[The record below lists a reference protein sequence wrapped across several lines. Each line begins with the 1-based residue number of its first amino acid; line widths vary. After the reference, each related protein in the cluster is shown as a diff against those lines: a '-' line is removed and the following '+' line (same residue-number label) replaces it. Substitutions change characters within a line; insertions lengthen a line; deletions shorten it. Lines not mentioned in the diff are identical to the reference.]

1 MDVLGDRWNGV
12 SGALGASNGSHGPH
26 EPGPRRG
33 KVHRPSAA
41 PSPGTAA
48 SASERRVLAQ
58 ISQNEQSLGGVISDQ
73 ATARFLYVPI

>member
-1 MDVLGDRWNGV
+1 MEAD
-12 SGALGASNGSHGPH
+12 
-26 EPGPRRG
+26 GPRLDGAQHSPCHVTLRG

-58 ISQNEQSLGGVISDQ
+58 ISQNEQSLGGGDLRSSRVSEL
-73 ATARFLYVPI
+73 RPPIIIQLN